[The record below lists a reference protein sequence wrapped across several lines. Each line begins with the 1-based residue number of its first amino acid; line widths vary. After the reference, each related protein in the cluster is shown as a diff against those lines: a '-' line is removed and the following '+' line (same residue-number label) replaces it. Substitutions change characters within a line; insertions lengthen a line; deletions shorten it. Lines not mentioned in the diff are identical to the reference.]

1 MSSVG
6 RQIHGRALLDNGS
19 QRNFITSNLVHK
31 LGLKR
36 QKVNIPICGI
46 RESKNNIKYKLSAIV
61 QSLDSSH
68 KKTIEF
74 LVLSK
79 ITDPSFNHPGNIDVL
94 IGGKTYWDIICAEK
108 LKIKEGPYL
117 QRTLFGWVVKH
128 QYELLDDKIELFWK
142 MEELP
147 SKHIFTDEQK
157 LYLTHFSENVY
168 QNEDGKSIVKLPFKY
183 DNLKHM
189 GCIGNASGDNQLV
202 NRKQ

>member
-1 MSSVG
+1 VNAETNNQVLLVTAIIKIMSSVG

-79 ITDPSFNHPGNIDVL
+79 ITGS
-94 IGGKTYWDIICAEK
+94 
-108 LKIKEGPYL
+108 
-117 QRTLFGWVVKH
+117 
-128 QYELLDDKIELFWK
+128 
-142 MEELP
+142 LP
-147 SKHIFTDEQK
+147 H
-157 LYLTHFSENVY
+157 
-168 QNEDGKSIVKLPFKY
+168 
-183 DNLKHM
+183 
-189 GCIGNASGDNQLV
+189 
-202 NRKQ
+202 NRYAI